1 MKKKCIICGKVFE
14 AKQSNFILCS
24 DECRRKRYNYKQSQ
38 RNITYCGICGKP
50 VESEMGATR
59 MVRKDYHEECVIKE
73 ALKAISEGAGCKDKR
88 IKRAYNT
95 FAYGVKELKK
105 L

>member
-1 MKKKCIICGKVFE
+1 
-14 AKQSNFILCS
+14 
-24 DECRRKRYNYKQSQ
+24 
-38 RNITYCGICGKP
+38 
-50 VESEMGATR
+50 MGATR
-59 MVRKDYHEECVIKE
+59 MVRKDYHEECVIEE
-73 ALKAISEGAGCKDKR
+73 ALKAISEGASCKDKR